1 MVDQFKLK
9 FQKGQAMAPS
19 KGKPVSGPGRL
30 SQRTDLSLA
39 RNVSQNPTQGA
50 KEIPSARYGEGKETS
65 ELQKAAPMRGNSVR
79 VPNVPIGTLSGPSMR
94 PEEPAEIGM
103 PFGAGPG
110 PESLGLPPE
119 QPNIANEMTTI
130 KKYYPMLDNMA
141 RQESAPESF
150 KIFMQAVRGRLT

>member
-1 MVDQFKLK
+1 LK

-79 VPNVPIGTLSGPSMR
+79 VPNVPIAPLSGPSMR
-94 PEEPAEIGM
+94 PEEPAEVGM
-103 PFGAGPG
+103 PFGAGAG
-110 PESLGLPPE
+110 PESLALPPM
-119 QPNIANEMTTI
+119 QPVIPQELTTVA
-130 KKYYPMLDNMA
+130 KYYDALENMA
-141 RQESAPESF
+141 RATEAPESF
-150 KIFMQAVRGRLT
+150 KLFVQAIRSQLGRQ

>member
-1 MVDQFKLK
+1 
-9 FQKGQAMAPS
+9 MAPS

-79 VPNVPIGTLSGPSMR
+79 VPNVPIAPLSGPSMR
-94 PEEPAEIGM
+94 PEEPAEVGM
-103 PFGAGPG
+103 PFGAGAG
-110 PESLGLPPE
+110 PESLALPPM
-119 QPNIANEMTTI
+119 QPVIPQELTTVA
-130 KKYYPMLDNMA
+130 KYYDALENMA
-141 RQESAPESF
+141 RATEAPESF
-150 KIFMQAVRGRLT
+150 KLFVQAIRSQLGRQ